1 MTDPT
6 KDNFNQPPKVKEILN
21 KLEIS
26 KNGYYRALSISKDE
40 ALGLHLKQPNSWC
53 ITNYFNVG
61 LKAQVNMDVQLVFNK
76 YKAVTYM
83 CQCFSKTEGQCSQAM
98 KQVAKE
104 AFGNNMYH
112 HDTMKTVAKAYLSN
126 RECSVQETVY
136 HILPELKLRRIFP
149 AVYFVNSLLGER
161 VQVLLSEKELRELPD
176 DNPNIFKY
184 WSLYGKT

>member
-1 MTDPT
+1 
-6 KDNFNQPPKVKEILN
+6 
-21 KLEIS
+21 
-26 KNGYYRALSISKDE
+26 
-40 ALGLHLKQPNSWC
+40 
-53 ITNYFNVG
+53 
-61 LKAQVNMDVQLVFNK
+61 MDVQLVFNK

-104 AFGNNMYH
+104 AFGNNMYY

-136 HILPELKLRRIFP
+136 HILPEWKLRRIFP

-176 DNPNIFKY
+176 DNPNIFNY
-184 WSLYGKT
+184 